1 MNSRIIILVLLCSLL
16 GGCWEDYHP
25 LKEVRY
31 KDARI
36 TWYFR
41 EVGDSRRDYVKVD
54 KESERELVLE
64 CIGTPITDIK
74 VVNDSIVIKMLP
86 TAPSSIFQSKS
97 SGLGIPVLIDQ
108 TASEFEAD
116 TIYNHEQYVERRKN
130 IKILFD
136 NFNSGNLIGKI
147 SYLYTSSG
155 AVRLRLSDADEYYL
169 FVPLM
174 TPLNDYAHF
183 GEVAQIEDSVY
194 KPAFADTL
202 TLIKVVTKKIY
213 KFTFKPPI

>member
-1 MNSRIIILVLLCSLL
+1 MVSRIIIVVLLCSLL
-16 GGCWEDYHP
+16 VGCWENHHP

-36 TWYFR
+36 TWYFC

-54 KESERELVLE
+54 KGSARELVLE

-74 VVNDSIVIKMLP
+74 VVNDSIVIKTLP
-86 TAPSSIFQSKS
+86 MATSSIFQSKN

-108 TASEFEAD
+108 TGSEYEWD
-116 TIYNHEQYVERRKN
+116 TLYNHEQYVEQRKN
-130 IKILFD
+130 IKIQFD

-147 SYLYTSSG
+147 SYLYASSG
-155 AVRLRLSDADEYYL
+155 AVRFRLSDADESFL

-183 GEVAQIEDSVY
+183 DSVAQIEDSVY

-202 TLIKVVTKKIY
+202 TLIKVVSKKIY
-213 KFTFKPPI
+213 KFTFKTPI

>member
-1 MNSRIIILVLLCSLL
+1 MVSRIIIGVLLCSLL
-16 GGCWEDYHP
+16 GGCWENYHP

-41 EVGDSRRDYVKVD
+41 YVGDNRRDFVEVSKGSD
-54 KESERELVLE
+54 RELVLE
-64 CIGTPITDIK
+64 CFGTPITDIK
-74 VVNDSIVIKMLP
+74 VVNDSIVIKTLP
-86 TAPSSIFQSKS
+86 TDPSSILQSKG

-108 TASEFEAD
+108 TGSEYEWD
-116 TIYNHEQYVERRKN
+116 TLYNHEQYVERRKN
-130 IKILFD
+130 IKIQFD

-155 AVRLRLSDADEYYL
+155 AVRVRLSDADESYL

-174 TPLNDYAHF
+174 IPLNDYAHF
-183 GEVAQIEDSVY
+183 DSVAQIEDSVY

-202 TLIKVVTKKIY
+202 ILIKVVTKKIY
-213 KFTFKPPI
+213 KFTFKPPT